1 MWEPPCDPFIKI
13 NFDGPFNPYQER
25 SGFEVVA
32 RNSLGEI
39 LASMTICHKAISSSF
54 VTEAQVCVQT
64 LQLGLVG
71 TRMCDDRGRL
81 LNQQVAFRTTFNR
94 RRSGE
99 DNGPRNDL
107 ERGEFSGKQRIADKR
122 FGRFLFGNC
131 SLPLLS
137 GQSIKCALMMFD
149 GGQLPV
155 DQID

>member
-54 VTEAQVCVQT
+54 VTEA
-64 LQLGLVG
+64 
-71 TRMCDDRGRL
+71 
-81 LNQQVAFRTTFNR
+81 QVAFRTTFNR

-149 GGQLPV
+149 GGQWPV
-155 DQID
+155 D